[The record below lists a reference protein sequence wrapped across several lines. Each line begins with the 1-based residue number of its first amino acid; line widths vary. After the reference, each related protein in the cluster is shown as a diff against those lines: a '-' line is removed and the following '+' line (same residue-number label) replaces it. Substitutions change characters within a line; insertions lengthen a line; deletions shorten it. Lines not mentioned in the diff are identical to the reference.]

1 MRIGTAESV
10 RLPVLCHSSLINISY
25 LVISPPFRDSISL
38 RCCKL
43 CLTCLFFLNVWQG
56 ELSIEEKD
64 SLLSFFKPTWKT
76 GTCKLTRGSL
86 SFIDKTNHETYDL
99 KDLAGQLFL
108 TFLR

>member
-1 MRIGTAESV
+1 M

-25 LVISPPFRDSISL
+25 LVISPPFQRFNLPALLQVVSNLSF
-38 RCCKL
+38 
-43 CLTCLFFLNVWQG
+43 FFLNVWQG
-56 ELSIEEKD
+56 ELSIEEKG

-86 SFIDKTNHETYDL
+86 SFIDKTTHETYDL
-99 KDLAGQLFL
+99 KDFAGQLFL